1 MTIEEMKKALMSGK
15 DSEALIK
22 EFNAQLKQAQT
33 EVAAEK
39 EKNIKLDT
47 RRRELAS
54 AIINYAEA
62 LYGKKNIEI
71 DIAETIVLLKA
82 FEKEQEMPER
92 ELFGKL
98 DNCDRNPKK
107 YKNCKKDCKEKD
119 DESLDDLFDAFFK
132 LNGLK

>member
-47 RRRELAS
+47 ARRKLAL
-54 AIINYAEA
+54 AIADYAEA
-62 LYGKKNIEI
+62 LYGENNIEI
-71 DIAETIVLLKA
+71 DAAEINVLLKA
-82 FEKEQEMPER
+82 FEEEQEQAEKEFFNKFTNYNR
-92 ELFGKL
+92 V
-98 DNCDRNPKK
+98 PKK
-107 YKNCKKDCKEKD
+107 YKNCKKDCKEED
-119 DESLDDLFDAFFK
+119 DESLDDLFDVFFK